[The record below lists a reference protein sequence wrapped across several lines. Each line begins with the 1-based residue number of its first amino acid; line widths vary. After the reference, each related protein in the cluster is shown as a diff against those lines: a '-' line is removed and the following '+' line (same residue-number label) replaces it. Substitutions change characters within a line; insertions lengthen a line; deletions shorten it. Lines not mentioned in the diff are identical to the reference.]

1 MSFVQKS
8 SAVKTSNI
16 TFSDLKKQGK
26 GGYVAYINYQ
36 AGDKSQRLVLQTPK
50 IFCPFGASTYKK
62 EELPTGQIP
71 KYTVPMSLDTKD
83 KNIKALKTLLESI
96 DELVMKKALKDKKWL
111 NQLGQKN
118 AKKVSLDKLEMLYT
132 KIVKESNNEKYPDS
146 FNPKVPI
153 DWKNSTPALQ
163 LYSKS
168 KQKLEITFDN
178 IETLLPRLSEI
189 KGLIQIS
196 HVWFVS
202 KKFGVTIK
210 ILQGVVFQKEA
221 LSGYSLMDDSDDE
234 ESDEEEEESDEE
246 EEEEEEEEVE
256 VESDDDE

>member
-26 GGYVAYINYQ
+26 GGFVAYINYQ

-83 KNIKALKTLLESI
+83 KNIKTLKTLLESI
-96 DELVMKKALKDKKWL
+96 DELVLNKALKDKKWL
-111 NQLGQKN
+111 KQLGQKN
-118 AKKVSLDKLEMLYT
+118 SKKVSLDKLEMLYT
-132 KIVKESNNEKYPDS
+132 KIVKESNNDKYPDS
-146 FNPKVPI
+146 FTPKVPV

-178 IETLLPRLSEI
+178 IEKLLPKLSEI

-202 KKFGVTIK
+202 KKFGVTLK
-210 ILQGVVFQKEA
+210 ILQGVVYQKEA

-234 ESDEEEEESDEE
+234 EESDEE
-246 EEEEEEEEVE
+246 EEEESDDEEEVE
-256 VESDDDE
+256 VESDDEDDE